1 MVQTLKQILT
11 KNGENAWLAMLI
23 YRATDIPGINKSPSE
38 LLNGRKYRTNLPVI
52 DFHKKETEREVE
64 KLYEK
69 RENLAQ
75 IGNNL
80 QELPSLPLGSRILYE
95 KNPDNTRIKWPEWVK
110 GMSERE
116 IWQEKIPNSD
126 RL

>member
-1 MVQTLKQILT
+1 
-11 KNGENAWLAMLI
+11 MLI
-23 YRATDIPGINKSPSE
+23 YRATNIPGINKSPSE

-80 QELPSLPLGSRILYE
+80 QELPSLPVGSRILYE
-95 KNPDNTRIKWPEWVK
+95 KNPDNTKIK
-110 GMSERE
+110 
-116 IWQEKIPNSD
+116 
-126 RL
+126 